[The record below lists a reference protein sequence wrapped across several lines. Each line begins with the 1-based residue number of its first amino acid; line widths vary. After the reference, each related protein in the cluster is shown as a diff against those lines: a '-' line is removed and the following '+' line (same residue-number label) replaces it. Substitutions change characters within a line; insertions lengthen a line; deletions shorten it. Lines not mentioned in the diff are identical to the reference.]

1 MQKAYFFNKEVGLFK
16 IKDGSKIKLCLSKKI
31 SNEEIVKSFLFTPMA
46 LILYQRKNLVLHAS
60 ASVIGS
66 KAFLFSGISG
76 MGKSTIL
83 LELMKRGHK
92 MLSEDVTAINFS
104 EKLEILPSF
113 PLIKIE
119 TKSSNSK
126 EIGGIIRNIEKDYRS
141 RQLYSVKDDLY
152 ENKPKNIE
160 SCFFLN
166 KVGEQAEIRKINDSM
181 NKFTTIYKNI
191 WRQVPANSSIDSQ
204 KQIMKN
210 VSILINEIDFFEVD
224 LSYNVDASISE
235 IISNINKKNGRDGRI

>member
-76 MGKSTIL
+76 KGKSTIL

-92 MLSEDVTAINFS
+92 MLSEDVTAINFL
-104 EKLEILPSF
+104 KKPAIIPSF

-119 TKSSNSK
+119 TKSSNTK
-126 EIGGIIRNIEKDYRS
+126 EISGIIRNIEEDYRS
-141 RQLYSVKDDLY
+141 RQLYSVKNDLY
-152 ENKPKNIE
+152 EKKPKNIE

-166 KVGEQAEIRKINDSM
+166 KVGEQAEIRKINNSM
-181 NKFTTIYKNI
+181 DKFTTIYKNI

-210 VSILINEIDFFEVD
+210 ISMLINEIDFFEVN
-224 LSYNVDASISE
+224 LSYDVDASINE
-235 IISNINKKNGRDGRI
+235 IISNINNKIGRDGRI

>member
-1 MQKAYFFNKEVGLFK
+1 LQKAYFFNKDVGLFK
-16 IKDGSKIKLCLSKKI
+16 IEDGSKIKVCLNKKI

-76 MGKSTIL
+76 IGKSTIL
-83 LELMKRGHK
+83 LELMKRGYK

-104 EKLEILPSF
+104 KKPVILPSF

-119 TKSSNSK
+119 TKNSNAK
-126 EIGGIIRNIEKDYRS
+126 EISGIIKNIEEDHRS
-141 RQLYSVKDDLY
+141 RKLYSVKEDLY
-152 ENKPKNIE
+152 ENKPKNIK

-166 KVGEQAEIRKINDSM
+166 KVGEQAEIRKLNNSM
-181 NKFTTIYKNI
+181 DKFTIIYKNI

-210 VSILINEIDFFEVD
+210 ISMLINEIDFFEVN
-224 LSYNVDASISE
+224 LSYDVDASISE
-235 IISNINKKNGRDGRI
+235 IIHHINKAN

>member
-76 MGKSTIL
+76 KGKSTIL
-83 LELMKRGHK
+83 LELMKSGYK

-104 EKLEILPSF
+104 KKPAIIPSF

-119 TKSSNSK
+119 TKNSNTK
-126 EIGGIIRNIEKDYRS
+126 EVNGMIKNIKEDYRS
-141 RQLYSVKDDLY
+141 RKLYSVKEDLY
-152 ENKPKNIE
+152 ENKPKNIK

-166 KVGEQAEIRKINDSM
+166 KVGKKVKIKKLNNIMD
-181 NKFTTIYKNI
+181 KFTIIYKNI

-210 VSILINEIDFFEVD
+210 ISMLINEIDFFEVN
-224 LSYNVDASISE
+224 LSYDVDASINE
-235 IISNINKKNGRDGRI
+235 IISNINNKIGRDGRI

>member
-1 MQKAYFFNKEVGLFK
+1 LQKAYFFNKEVGLFK
-16 IKDGSKIKLCLSKKI
+16 IEDGSKIELSLSKKI

-76 MGKSTIL
+76 KGKSTIL

-92 MLSEDVTAINFS
+92 MLSEDVTAINFL
-104 EKLEILPSF
+104 KKPAIIPSF

-119 TKSSNSK
+119 TKSSNTK
-126 EIGGIIRNIEKDYRS
+126 EISGIIRNIEEDYRS
-141 RQLYSVKDDLY
+141 RQLYSVKNDLY
-152 ENKPKNIE
+152 EKKPKNIE

-166 KVGEQAEIRKINDSM
+166 KVGEQAEIRKINNSM
-181 NKFTTIYKNI
+181 DKFTTIYKNI

-210 VSILINEIDFFEVD
+210 LSILINEIDFFEVN
-224 LSYNVDASISE
+224 LSYNVDISINE
-235 IISNINKKNGRDGRI
+235 IISNISKKIGRDGRI

>member
-1 MQKAYFFNKEVGLFK
+1 MQKAYFFNKDVGLFK
-16 IKDGSKIKLCLSKKI
+16 IEDGSKIELCLNKKI
-31 SNEEIVKSFLFTPMA
+31 SKEEIVKSFLFTPMA

-76 MGKSTIL
+76 IGKSTIL
-83 LELMKRGHK
+83 LELMKRGYK

-104 EKLEILPSF
+104 KKPAILPSF

-119 TKSSNSK
+119 TKNSNTK
-126 EIGGIIRNIEKDYRS
+126 EISGIIKNIEEDYRS
-141 RQLYSVKDDLY
+141 RKLYSVKEDLY
-152 ENKPKNIE
+152 ENKPKDIK

-166 KVGEQAEIRKINDSM
+166 KVGEQAKIKKLNNSM
-181 NKFTTIYKNI
+181 DIFTIIYRNI

-204 KQIMKN
+204 KLIMKN
-210 VSILINEIDFFEVD
+210 ISMLINEIDFFEVN
-224 LSYNVDASISE
+224 LSYEVDASINE
-235 IISNINKKNGRDGRI
+235 IISNITKKIGRDGRI